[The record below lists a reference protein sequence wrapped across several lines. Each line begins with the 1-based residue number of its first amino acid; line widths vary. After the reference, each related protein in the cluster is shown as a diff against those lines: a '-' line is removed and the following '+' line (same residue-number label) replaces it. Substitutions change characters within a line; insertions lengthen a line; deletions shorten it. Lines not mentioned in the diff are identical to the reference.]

1 MLKLNGFLKVCE
13 YALIRVMRVWRV
25 VKLNPFVGIIPK
37 NIPPKL
43 FLYILPILPADNN
56 RELKHARFWYAEAHS
71 GCRPRLKN
79 ARACLSSL
87 MLPRAL
93 RGGFRGGGK
102 MRIGPL
108 GLFTGKTFASQN
120 WLFLVSPGI
129 SKTVAWDGFRCLWGG
144 LPPLALHN
152 TH

>member
-25 VKLNPFVGIIPK
+25 VKLNPFVGIVPK

-43 FLYILPILPADNN
+43 FLYILPILPADNY
-56 RELKHARFWYAEAHS
+56 RELKLARFWYADAHS

-108 GLFTGKTFASQN
+108 GLFTGKHSRHRIGC
-120 WLFLVSPGI
+120 FLSLLVFENSSLRWIPLLMRGI
-129 SKTVAWDGFRCLWGG
+129 TSSC
-144 LPPLALHN
+144 PS
-152 TH
+152 